1 VSRGERPGP
10 PLRARIAA
18 WVAGA
23 TAALTL
29 LALAAAFV
37 SVRGALLSDLRE
49 ALRRDAR
56 AVAAAYDG
64 AGDAAAAR
72 PGPTGRVRVQ
82 LYGPDGTLFA
92 ASDPAFERPEAALP
106 AGVVAAAPADWRGR
120 LAGRPV
126 LVAMAPFRLGTVAV
140 LAETGYVGAALA
152 AVGRA
157 LALAG
162 ALLLA
167 LSLPLGWLAAR
178 AATRPIRR
186 LARAASRL
194 GPEDLEP
201 LAVPAP
207 RDEVGRLA
215 RVLDDL
221 LLRLRAARDE
231 QRRFLAETSHE
242 LRTPLT
248 SLRGFLR
255 RARRGAGPAAEAD
268 LAHADRIAAGM
279 ARLVEDLL
287 ELSRG
292 RLVRTVEP
300 HLVDVE
306 QELARPVAHEFEGVR
321 VEPGPSATVLGEPER
336 LRRALRNLVANG
348 VRAAGSDGVVALRW
362 RAAADQVRLEVE
374 DDGPG
379 LPEALR
385 EAPFEPFRTGPGGGT
400 GLGLAIARQLVEAH
414 GGRIEVASRPGAT
427 VFAVTLPRVE
437 EGEDE
442 AGGAAPPG
450 SP

>member
-1 VSRGERPGP
+1 VNHGARPGP

-23 TAALTL
+23 TAILTL

-37 SVRGALLSDLRE
+37 SVRGALLNDLRG
-49 ALRRDAR
+49 ALQRDAR

-64 AGDAAAAR
+64 AGDAAAVR

-82 LYGPDGTLFA
+82 IYGPNGGLFA

-106 AGVVAAAPADWRGR
+106 AEVVEGAPMSWRGR
-120 LAGRPV
+120 LAERPV
-126 LVAMAPFRLGTVAV
+126 QAATAPFRLGTVAV
-140 LAETGYVGAALA
+140 LAETGYVGTALA
-152 AVGRA
+152 AVARV

-162 ALLLA
+162 AILLA
-167 LSLPLGWLAAR
+167 LSLPLGWVASR

-186 LARAASRL
+186 LAEAASRM
-194 GPEDLEP
+194 GPEDLQP
-201 LAVPAP
+201 LDVTAP

-215 RVLDDL
+215 QVLDDL
-221 LLRLRAARDE
+221 LARLRAARDG

-255 RARRGAGPAAEAD
+255 RAQRTAGPDAEAD

-292 RLVRTVEP
+292 RLVR
-300 HLVDVE
+300 DVE
-306 QELARPVAHEFEGVR
+306 AHLIDVEEDLVRPVASEFEGVL
-321 VEPGPSATVLGEPER
+321 VEPGPPATLVGEPER

-348 VRAAGSDGVVALRW
+348 VRAAGADGDVRVRW
-362 RAAADQVRLEVE
+362 TAADGAVRLEVE

-379 LPEALR
+379 LPAAVREAL
-385 EAPFEPFRTGPGGGT
+385 FEPFRTGPGGGA
-400 GLGLAIARQLVEAH
+400 GLGLAIARQTVEAH
-414 GGRIEVASRPGAT
+414 GGDIEVASRPGRT
-427 VFAVTLPRVE
+427 VFAVVLPAAE
-437 EGEDE
+437 EAAEDD
-442 AGGAAPPG
+442 
-450 SP
+450 

>member
-1 VSRGERPGP
+1 
-10 PLRARIAA
+10 
-18 WVAGA
+18 VAGA
-23 TAALTL
+23 TAILSL

-37 SVRGALLSDLRE
+37 SVRGALLTDLRQ
-49 ALRRDAR
+49 ALQRDAR

-64 AGDAAAAR
+64 GGDAAAVR

-82 LYGPDGTLFA
+82 LYGPNGGLFA

-106 AGVVAAAPADWRGR
+106 AEVVAGAPMSWRGR
-120 LAGRPV
+120 LVDRPV
-126 LVAMAPFRLGTVAV
+126 QAATAPFRLGTVAV

-152 AVGRA
+152 AVARV
-157 LALAG
+157 LTLAG
-162 ALLLA
+162 AILLA
-167 LSLPLGWLAAR
+167 LSLPLGWLASR

-186 LARAASRL
+186 LAEAASRM

-201 LAVPAP
+201 LDVTAP

-221 LLRLRAARDE
+221 LARLRAARDG

-255 RARRGAGPAAEAD
+255 RAQRTAGPEAEAD

-292 RLVRTVEP
+292 RLVREVEA
-300 HLVDVE
+300 HLIDVE
-306 QELARPVAHEFEGVR
+306 QDLVRPVASEFEGVR
-321 VEPGPSATVLGEPER
+321 VEAGPPATLVGEPER

-348 VRAAGSDGVVALRW
+348 VRAAGAGGDVRVRW
-362 RAAADQVRLEVE
+362 TAADGAVRLEVE
-374 DDGPG
+374 DDGAG
-379 LPEALR
+379 LSAAVRASL
-385 EAPFEPFRTGPGGGT
+385 FEPFRAGPGGGA
-400 GLGLAIARQLVEAH
+400 GLGLAIARQTAEAH
-414 GGRIEVASRPGAT
+414 GGGIEVASRPGET
-427 VFAVTLPRVE
+427 VFAVTLPAAE
-437 EGEDE
+437 EAPEED
-442 AGGAAPPG
+442 
-450 SP
+450 